1 MNKNHKICWI
11 IFSLLCACSNSEL
24 YTTEDF
30 STEAISLIN
39 DSLENAS
46 IEEETSTT
54 GATTDSSKIK
64 KDSSSTKKDSTN
76 VKKDPSSTKKGSAN
90 VKKDS
95 SSVKKDST
103 SVKKDSSSVKKDSA
117 NVKKDSS
124 SVKKDSTSVK
134 KDSTNVI
141 SERITFTQLLPDAGF
156 KEPFTLSPPMAF
168 GIVRCTFDG
177 SEPDSTTPAF
187 SEAQSIDSS
196 TVVRCTE
203 FVNGNV
209 VRKQSETYF
218 INEQINMPVV
228 SISVAPNFVQDYL
241 DEPPCSPNPCSGAK
255 FWEDIEYPA
264 HVEYFAEGSAS
275 KAKSFEIDAGISISG
290 NYSRNQQKK
299 SVAVVMRKQYQSGRI
314 NFPLFDTR
322 PEKST
327 FKSFILRNNGN
338 RFVSDYI
345 GDAMATSLLE
355 GTNVDY
361 QRSRQVI
368 VFYNGDYRGIYD
380 MREKLNEH
388 FVETNYNIDHNNV
401 DFIKISLNEINVQN
415 GTADDY
421 LNLMRFIESANFI
434 DDNTAYESVSK
445 KIDIPNF
452 MEYIAAE
459 IYYANDDWPH
469 NNVRAWKS
477 GNSPWKFVAF
487 DIDQGL
493 DWSARMAGWT
503 ENTNMIDWTISGG
516 KANTNCS
523 EGGDYIC
530 FPNIFAK
537 LIKNSDFKQ
546 AFINRAAYLYST
558 FINSTKIFQQIDYIN
573 STIEKA
579 QITRDQ
585 KRYNRRTYK
594 NACNDGF
601 DADGL
606 CLKAWSYNRDKTV
619 RTEFKEAFDLND
631 EVPITIEVKGNG
643 ILKLDDFDIKQSQEY
658 KWDVFEHHPMR
669 LSVECPTAF
678 IAWEDGSTDPNRIID
693 PIRDSIYTA
702 ECQ

>member
-1 MNKNHKICWI
+1 MNKKEKIFLKTIGLC
-11 IFSLLCACSNSEL
+11 FTLFLCCACSNSEFDPARDDSNESLL
-24 YTTEDF
+24 YVYDSLKKALTPAEKKVISTDIIIDTTYIESDY
-30 STEAISLIN
+30 SYVKTGSNTQSQSLI
-39 DSLENAS
+39 
-46 IEEETSTT
+46 
-54 GATTDSSKIK
+54 
-64 KDSSSTKKDSTN
+64 
-76 VKKDPSSTKKGSAN
+76 
-90 VKKDS
+90 
-95 SSVKKDST
+95 
-103 SVKKDSSSVKKDSA
+103 
-117 NVKKDSS
+117 
-124 SVKKDSTSVK
+124 
-134 KDSTNVI
+134 
-141 SERITFTQLLPDAGF
+141 PDAAF
-156 KEPFTLSPPMAF
+156 TSPFTISPPITL
-168 GIVRCTFDG
+168 GTVRCTFDG
-177 SEPDSTTPAF
+177 SEPNSSSQTF
-187 SEAQSIDSS
+187 SKARSIDST

-203 FVNGNV
+203 FINGKAA
-209 VRKQSETYF
+209 RKQSETYF
-218 INEQINMPVV
+218 INEKINMPVV
-228 SISVAPNFVQDYL
+228 SISVAPIYVQKYL
-241 DEPPCSPNPCSGAK
+241 DGKPCLPEPCDNGK

-299 SVAVVMRKQYQSGRI
+299 SVAIVMRKQYQSGRI
-314 NFPLFDTR
+314 HYPLFDTR
-322 PEKST
+322 PEKNT
-327 FKSFILRNNGN
+327 FKSFVLRNNGN

-345 GDAMATSLLE
+345 ADPMATSLLE

-388 FVETNYNIDHNNV
+388 FVQTNYNIDHDNV
-401 DFIKISLNEINVQN
+401 DFLKISYNEVDVKN
-415 GTADDY
+415 GTSNDY
-421 LNLMRFIESANFI
+421 LNLMQFIESTNFI
-434 DDNTAYESVSK
+434 DDNTAYQTVSK
-445 KIDIPNF
+445 KIDMPNF

-477 GNSPWKFVAF
+477 GNSPWKFIAF
-487 DIDQGL
+487 DIDHGF
-493 DWSARMAGWT
+493 DWTAKVNGFT

-516 KANTNCS
+516 KPNTSCS
-523 EGGDYIC
+523 DGGDYIC

-585 KRYNRRTYK
+585 KRYNRYNYK

-601 DADGL
+601 DEYGI
-606 CLKAWSYNRDKTV
+606 CLKAWSYIRDKTV
-619 RTEFKEAFDLND
+619 RAEFKEVFELND

-643 ILKLDDFDIKQSQEY
+643 ILKLDNFNIKQSKEY
-658 KWDVFEHHPMR
+658 NWNVFKHHPMK
-669 LSVECPTAF
+669 LSVECPNGSSF
-678 IAWEDGSTDPNRIID
+678 IAWENGKTDPSRIVD
-693 PIRDSIYTA
+693 PVKNAIYTA